1 MSYNHRLD
9 ISEERIC
16 DLGSR
21 RQYEERQGNIQSWE
35 ELGRNESQQI
45 SGKMCKGKS
54 AKKKLEMISWNI
66 YTNLQIQEAQEVLNE
81 KDMCTL

>member
-1 MSYNHRLD
+1 MSWAVD
-9 ISEERIC
+9 VSMKKGKETFKA
-16 DLGSR
+16 GK
-21 RQYEERQGNIQSWE
+21 

-54 AKKKLEMISWNI
+54 AKKKFEMISWNI
-66 YTNLQIQEAQEVLNE
+66 YTNLRIQEAQEVLNE